1 MKEVIVLTLFIIGAL
16 VGAGFASGQEMYSF
30 FYAYGI
36 YGIIGMIVSCS
47 LMSIVIFK
55 CLKLIYDRN
64 INSYDEFLEI
74 YIKNKKITKLINLI
88 LNILLLITFYIM
100 IAGFGAYFEQEIG
113 INRTI
118 GSAILAVLTAS
129 VFFTNVKG
137 VLKVSEYIV
146 PLLLIFIVLIV
157 KKRWLLSSIIYCSY
171 NMILLIPVLISI
183 KNQLTNRKNIKYIA
197 ILCGILMSIMSI
209 FIFMLIAKVDIDI
222 ATLEMPVVYVI
233 GKFFSKYK
241 ILYAFII
248 LASIFTTAISL
259 GIGFLQNMC
268 KNQRGYPQLVLFMC
282 ITSLI
287 ISRFGFSNLVNL
299 LYPLFGYL
307 GIIQIIVILFGKN
320 ARKKSEIKCAL
331 HGKKAE

>member
-16 VGAGFASGQEMYSF
+16 IGAGFASGQEMYSF

-118 GSAILAVLTAS
+118 GSAILAVLTAL

-146 PLLLIFIVLIV
+146 IINFYCFNRWRKFNFFRLKYCINRS
-157 KKRWLLSSIIYCSY
+157 KKKVAFKF
-171 NMILLIPVLISI
+171 N
-183 KNQLTNRKNIKYIA
+183 A
-197 ILCGILMSIMSI
+197 IL
-209 FIFMLIAKVDIDI
+209 
-222 ATLEMPVVYVI
+222 
-233 GKFFSKYK
+233 
-241 ILYAFII
+241 
-248 LASIFTTAISL
+248 
-259 GIGFLQNMC
+259 
-268 KNQRGYPQLVLFMC
+268 
-282 ITSLI
+282 
-287 ISRFGFSNLVNL
+287 
-299 LYPLFGYL
+299 
-307 GIIQIIVILFGKN
+307 
-320 ARKKSEIKCAL
+320 
-331 HGKKAE
+331 

>member
-118 GSAILAVLTAS
+118 GSAILAVLTAL

-146 PLLLIFIVLIV
+146 PLLLIFIVLIGGENLIFLDSNIVLIEV
-157 KKRWLLSSIIYCSY
+157 KKLSKKY
-171 NMILLIPVLISI
+171 N
-183 KNQLTNRKNIKYIA
+183 KKEK
-197 ILCGILMSIMSI
+197 I
-209 FIFMLIAKVDIDI
+209 F
-222 ATLEMPVVYVI
+222 LEMFKI
-233 GKFFSKYK
+233 G
-241 ILYAFII
+241 L
-248 LASIFTTAISL
+248 
-259 GIGFLQNMC
+259 N
-268 KNQRGYPQLVLFMC
+268 NGY
-282 ITSLI
+282 S
-287 ISRFGFSNLVNL
+287 VN
-299 LYPLFGYL
+299 
-307 GIIQIIVILFGKN
+307 
-320 ARKKSEIKCAL
+320 EIKTMIEEFENNDNCY
-331 HGKKAE
+331 

>member
-1 MKEVIVLTLFIIGAL
+1 
-16 VGAGFASGQEMYSF
+16 
-30 FYAYGI
+30 
-36 YGIIGMIVSCS
+36 
-47 LMSIVIFK
+47 
-55 CLKLIYDRN
+55 
-64 INSYDEFLEI
+64 
-74 YIKNKKITKLINLI
+74 
-88 LNILLLITFYIM
+88 M

-118 GSAILAVLTAS
+118 GSAILALLTAS

-146 PLLLIFIVLIV
+146 PLLLIFIVLIGGENLIFLDSNIVLIEV
-157 KKRWLLSSIIYCSY
+157 KKRWLLSSMLYCSY
-171 NMILLIPVLISI
+171 NMILLIPVLISV

-222 ATLEMPVVYVI
+222 ATLEMPAVYVI

-307 GIIQIIVILFGKN
+307 GTIQIIVILFGKN
-320 ARKKSEIKCAL
+320 VRKKSEIKCAL

>member
-146 PLLLIFIVLIV
+146 PLLLIFIVLIGGENLIFLDSNIVLIEV
-157 KKRWLLSSIIYCSY
+157 KKRWLLS
-171 NMILLIPVLISI
+171 SI

-222 ATLEMPVVYVI
+222 SILEMPVVYVI